1 MSEPTFSGVLCP
13 LVTPFEDGTVD
24 ETSLTA
30 LVHWLVDRDID
41 GVVPCGTTGEFASLS
56 RAEFRTVVETTVDAA
71 DGRVP
76 VVAGVAGTD
85 SSTVTDRI
93 EFAASVGADAVLL
106 TQPYFHTAPTP
117 AGDLR
122 FFEMIAES
130 SPLPLV
136 LYNIPACTGQPIAPE
151 TVAELSENDA
161 VVGLKDSS
169 GDFDYF
175 LELLRVTDDQFTLLE
190 GYDQHYVS
198 GVHAGSDGGINA
210 LSNVVPEVFAEIRD
224 EAFAGETESALELE
238 QDAFPGLF
246 GYCMEYGFAT
256 VAKVGL
262 EHRGVIESAEVRPPL
277 TPVPDD
283 VAEEISTLVAGLA
296 D

>member
-1 MSEPTFSGVLCP
+1 MSKNSFHGVLCP
-13 LVTPFEDGTVD
+13 LVTPFADGTVD
-24 ETSLTA
+24 EASLST
-30 LVHWLVDRDID
+30 LVDWLIEHDID

-56 RAEFRTVVETTVDAA
+56 PAEFRTVIETTVDAA
-71 DGRVP
+71 EGRVP

-85 SSTVTDRI
+85 IQTVSERI
-93 EFAASVGADAVLL
+93 EFAASAGADAVLL

-117 AGDLR
+117 AGNQQ
-122 FFEMIAES
+122 FFETVADG

-151 TVAELSENDA
+151 TVAAVADHDA
-161 VVGLKDSS
+161 IVGLKDSS

-175 LELLRVTDDQFTLLE
+175 LELLRVTDDEFTLLE
-190 GYDQHYVS
+190 GYDQHFVS

-224 EAFAGETESALELE
+224 EAFGGDTHTALERE
-238 QDAFPGLF
+238 QEAFPDLF

-256 VAKVGL
+256 VAKAGL
-262 EHRGVIESAEVRPPL
+262 EHRGVIDSAEVRPPL
-277 TPVPDD
+277 VSLPDD
-283 VAEEISTLVAGLA
+283 VVTDIHHLVGN
-296 D
+296 

>member
-1 MSEPTFSGVLCP
+1 MSVSSLRGVLCP

-24 ETSLTA
+24 EESLTT
-30 LVHWLVDRDID
+30 LVDWLVERDID
-41 GVVPCGTTGEFASLS
+41 GVVPCGTTGEFASLG
-56 RAEFRTVVETTVDAA
+56 RDEFRTVVETTVEAT

-76 VVAGVAGTD
+76 VVTGVAGTD
-85 SSTVTDRI
+85 IQTVTDRI
-93 EFAASVGADAVLL
+93 EFAASVGCDAVLL

-117 AGDLR
+117 EGNR
-122 FFEMIAES
+122 QFFETIAES

-136 LYNIPACTGQPIAPE
+136 LYNIPACTGQAIAPE
-151 TVAELSENDA
+151 TVAALADHDGI
-161 VVGLKDSS
+161 VGLKDSS

-175 LELLRVTDDQFTLLE
+175 LELLRVTDDDFTLLE

-210 LSNVVPEVFAEIRD
+210 LSNVVPEVFASIRD
-224 EAFAGETESALELE
+224 EAFAGETEAALERE
-238 QDAFPGLF
+238 QAALPDLF
-246 GYCMEYGFAT
+246 GYCMDYGFAA

-283 VAEEISTLVAGLA
+283 AVDDIAELTEHLV
-296 D
+296 

>member
-1 MSEPTFSGVLCP
+1 MPESSFSGVLCP
-13 LVTPFEDGTVD
+13 LVTPFADGAVD
-24 ETSLTA
+24 ETSLA
-30 LVHWLVDRDID
+30 SLVEWLVERDID

-56 RAEFRTVVETTVDAA
+56 PAEFRTVVETTVDAA

-85 SSTVTDRI
+85 VSTVTDRI

-106 TQPYFHTAPTP
+106 TQPYFHTAPSP
-117 AGDLR
+117 AGDLQ
-122 FFEMIAES
+122 FFETIAES
-130 SPLPLV
+130 SSLPLV

-151 TVAELSENDA
+151 TVAELSTNDA

-175 LELLRVTDDQFTLLE
+175 LELLRVTDDEFTLLE

-224 EAFAGETESALELE
+224 DAFAGDTEAALERE
-238 QDAFPGLF
+238 QEAFPDLF
-246 GYCMEYGFAT
+246 GYCMEFGFAT

-262 EHRGVIESAEVRPPL
+262 EHRGVIESSEVRPPL

-283 VAEEISTLVAGLA
+283 VVDDVAKLTERLV
-296 D
+296 

>member
-1 MSEPTFSGVLCP
+1 MPETSFSGVLCP
-13 LVTPFEDGTVD
+13 LVTPFAEGTVD
-24 ETSLTA
+24 EAGLSSL
-30 LVHWLVDRDID
+30 VEWVIEHDVD

-56 RAEFRTVVETTVDAA
+56 SDEFRTVVETTVDAA

-85 SSTVTDRI
+85 VSTVLDRI
-93 EFAASVGADAVLL
+93 EFADSVGVDAVLL
-106 TQPYFHTAPTP
+106 TQPYFHSAPSP
-117 AGDLR
+117 AGDLQ
-122 FFEMIAES
+122 FFEAIAAS

-151 TVAELSENDA
+151 TVAELSEHDA

-175 LELLRVTDDQFTLLE
+175 LELLRLTDDDFTLLE

-210 LSNVVPEVFAEIRD
+210 LSNVIPDVFADVRD
-224 EAFAGETESALELE
+224 DAFAGDTEAALERE
-238 QDAFPGLF
+238 QEAFPGLF

-277 TPVPDD
+277 VSVPDD
-283 VAEEISTLVAGLA
+283 VADEIAALTDRLV
-296 D
+296 

>member
-1 MSEPTFSGVLCP
+1 MSVSTLRGVLCP

-24 ETSLTA
+24 EASLTA
-30 LVHWLVDRDID
+30 LVDWVIERDID

-56 RAEFRTVVETTVDAA
+56 PDEFRTVVETTVEAT

-117 AGDLR
+117 EGNQQ
-122 FFEMIAES
+122 FFETIAAS

-136 LYNIPACTGQPIAPE
+136 LYNIPACTGQAIAPE
-151 TVAELSENDA
+151 TVAALADHDGI
-161 VVGLKDSS
+161 VGLKDSS

-175 LELLRVTDDQFTLLE
+175 LELLRVTDDDFSLLE

-210 LSNVVPEVFAEIRD
+210 LSNVVPEVFASIRD
-224 EAFAGETESALELE
+224 EAFAGETEAALGRE
-238 QDAFPGLF
+238 QAALPDLF
-246 GYCMEYGFAT
+246 GYCMEYGFAS

-262 EHRGVIESAEVRPPL
+262 EHRGVIASSEVRPPL

-283 VAEEISTLVAGLA
+283 AVAEIVELTERLA
-296 D
+296 